1 MISKKY
7 NGASLNIILGITF
20 IILLAVVVK
29 QNLNHGGKVEGFSTE
44 KDSDLVAFV
53 KYMWFFLSQIA
64 FWLVQL
70 PYVWIKMIMRLPKRI
85 FMPIWKAFKP
95 MIQAFIDAYYDFRYA
110 MQKVFKKFQ
119 QIAKDMYQQFK
130 DFPKTMLRM
139 MKRYIEQ
146 LKNMAEMFGQFTNA
160 MYDIMNVMMNIPFT
174 MINAFTKMSGFLF
187 KLPRMFLTLPD
198 KGVDMMMNFTDQMV
212 GMMG

>member
-1 MISKKY
+1 MITKKY
-7 NGASLNIILGITF
+7 NGASLNMILGITF

-29 QNLNHGGKVEGFSTE
+29 QNLNEGFSTE

-53 KYMWFFLSQIA
+53 KYMWFFLSQLA

-70 PYVWIKMIMRLPKRI
+70 PYLWIKMIVRLPKRI
-85 FMPIWKAFKP
+85 FKPIWKALKP
-95 MIQAFIDAYYDFRYA
+95 MIQEFINAYYDFRYA
-110 MQKVFKKFQ
+110 MQKMFKRFQ
-119 QIAKDMYQQFK
+119 QIAKDMYRQFQNLPRDLLK
-130 DFPKTMLRM
+130 M
-139 MKRYIEQ
+139 MKRYIQQ
-146 LKNMAEMFGQFTNA
+146 LKNMVEMFGQFTNA

>member
-1 MISKKY
+1 MTTKKY
-7 NGASLNIILGITF
+7 NGASLNLILGITF

-29 QNLNHGGKVEGFSTE
+29 QNLNGKVEGFSTE

-53 KYMWFFLSQIA
+53 KYMWFFLSQLA

-70 PYVWIKMIMRLPKRI
+70 PYLWIKIIVRLPKRI
-85 FMPIWKAFKP
+85 FKPIWKAFKP
-95 MIQAFIDAYYDFRYA
+95 MIQAFIDAYYDLRYA
-110 MQKVFKKFQ
+110 MQKVFKKFKEF
-119 QIAKDMYQQFK
+119 ADDLYRQFK
-130 DFPKTMLRM
+130 DLPRTMLRQI
-139 MKRYIEQ
+139 KKYIQQ
-146 LKNMAEMFGQFTNA
+146 LKNITEMFGQFMSA